1 MAALATVNGLV
12 VAEGL
17 VSIPRIGCW
26 HADLSVDS
34 TQAVTGAATL
44 SLGSQKLTG
53 AFARAGFDLRGRL
66 QVRVIGGAGGLGTT
80 LAPKSY
86 GSIPLKVVLQDALRD
101 AGETLSPMA
110 DASLLS
116 TQLTAWSRMSA
127 PASSVVKSLMQVVP
141 GAVWRVL
148 IDGTVWVGFE
158 GWPASSLPD
167 TAPIH
172 SEPEKGRIT
181 IASDAPA
188 VFPGTTFQF
197 TLPGQGP
204 QAVRVGGVRHIIR
217 ANGVRTII

>member
-1 MAALATVNGLV
+1 MPGVEWV
-12 VAEGL
+12 F
-17 VSIPRIGCW
+17 
-26 HADLSVDS
+26 
-34 TQAVTGAATL
+34 
-44 SLGSQKLTG
+44 K
-53 AFARAGFDLRGRL
+53 
-66 QVRVIGGAGGLGTT
+66 
-80 LAPKSY
+80 
-86 GSIPLKVVLQDALRD
+86 
-101 AGETLSPMA
+101 
-110 DASLLS
+110 
-116 TQLTAWSRMSA
+116 
-127 PASSVVKSLMQVVP
+127 VP

-217 ANGVRTII
+217 ANGVRTIIQTESPS